1 MSLLLDRRAVLA
13 SFGAL
18 AMPQFAHAATSGDY
32 KNLQAFIDSY
42 VAARR
47 ISGLSVA
54 VVRGASPVVYL
65 NGGTIA
71 FDSAAKCNS
80 DTIWRVYSMS
90 KPITGIAVMKLIED
104 GKLTLDTQL
113 STILPAFANMRVRV
127 AANSTDTRP
136 AAGPITIRH
145 LLTHSSGLGYALP
158 GANSP
163 TANAYNAN
171 GITPGS
177 RTQGLQPGA
186 TLPSAKTL
194 EEMCERLAKLPL
206 DFDPGTRWQYA
217 VGIDVLG
224 LVVKKVSGKA
234 SFYDYLKASI
244 FDPLKMHDTDF
255 IVPAAKASRL
265 TSVVAYETQ
274 PPGTPRVQTDRPRLL
289 VVEDRKTSAFLRDRD
304 LQSGGGG
311 LVSTARDYARFCQML
326 VNDGA
331 LDGARVIKPET
342 LAIARSNLLQNNV
355 RAAIGGRNGFG
366 AAMQVVM
373 PDSARPGQEPAG
385 GYGWFGIAGTQM
397 FVDPVNKFS
406 VVCMIQMNPTS
417 IPVQQDYKIAA
428 YKDLAAVKV

>member
-1 MSLLLDRRAVLA
+1 
-13 SFGAL
+13 
-18 AMPQFAHAATSGDY
+18 
-32 KNLQAFIDSY
+32 IDSY
-42 VAARR
+42 VTTKKLPG
-47 ISGLSVA
+47 ISVA
-54 VVRGASPVVYL
+54 VIRGASPVVYL
-65 NGGTIA
+65 NGGTLA
-71 FDSAAKCNS
+71 FDTPLKTTQDS
-80 DTIWRVYSMS
+80 IYRVYSMS

-104 GKLTLDTQL
+104 GKLTLDTRL
-113 STILPAFANMRVRV
+113 SSILPEFTNMQVRV
-127 AANSTDTRP
+127 QGSTNTRP
-136 AAGPITIRH
+136 AAGPILIRH

-158 GANSP
+158 GATSP

-206 DFDPGTRWQYA
+206 DFDPGTAWQYA

-234 SFYDYLKASI
+234 SFYDYLKANI

-255 IVPAAKASRL
+255 VVPHAKAARL
-265 TSVVAYETQ
+265 TSVVAQETR
-274 PPGTPRVQTDRPRLL
+274 TPRVQTDRPRLL

-326 VNDGA
+326 VNDGT
-331 LDGARVIKPET
+331 LDGARIIKPET
-342 LAIARSNLLQNNV
+342 LAVARSNLLQNNV

-366 AAMQVVM
+366 AAMQVIM

-385 GYGWFGIAGTQM
+385 SYGWFGIAGTQM
-397 FVDPVNKFS
+397 FIDPVNKFS
-406 VVCMIQMNPTS
+406 VVTMLQMNPTS
-417 IPVQQDYKIAA
+417 VPVHHEYKVAA
-428 YKDLAAVKV
+428 YKDLAVVKA

>member
-18 AMPQFAHAATSGDY
+18 ALPQFAKAATSGDY
-32 KNLQAFIDSY
+32 KNLQAMIDSY
-42 VAARR
+42 VEGKR

-54 VVRGASPVVYL
+54 IIRGANPVLYL
-65 NGGTIA
+65 NGGTLA
-71 FDSAAKCNS
+71 FDTAAKCTPDS
-80 DTIWRVYSMS
+80 IWRVYSMS

-127 AANSTDTRP
+127 NNSPTETRP

-158 GANSP
+158 GATSP
-163 TANAYNAN
+163 TANDYNKN

-186 TLPSAKTL
+186 ALPSAKSL
-194 EEMCERLAKLPL
+194 EEMCDRLAKLPL

-234 SFYDYLKASI
+234 SFYDYLKANI

-255 IVPAAKASRL
+255 MVPASKAARL
-265 TSVVAYETQ
+265 TSVVAEVRT
-274 PPGTPRVQTDRPRLL
+274 PGVQSPRWPLQ

-304 LQSGGGG
+304 IQSGGGG

-342 LAIARSNLLQNNV
+342 LAVARSNLLQNNV
-355 RAAIGGRNGFG
+355 RASIGGRNGFG

-373 PDSARPGQEPAG
+373 PDSARPGMEPPG

-406 VVCMIQMNPTS
+406 VVCMIQMNPTAVN
-417 IPVQQDYKIAA
+417 IQGDYKIAA
-428 YKDLAAVKV
+428 YKDLAAVKA